1 MAAGTTCSGAT
12 TANVYSQF
20 WCAITVETAMTT
32 AMKCS
37 RVVSSGTS
45 FFMCVLFYYP
55 VLSVFFSSK
64 NTQQF
69 AHYCVF

>member
-32 AMKCS
+32 AMS
-37 RVVSSGTS
+37 TGSVVCIIVNVSYAIKT
-45 FFMCVLFYYP
+45 VH
-55 VLSVFFSSK
+55 VK
-64 NTQQF
+64 NTF
-69 AHYCVF
+69 SEKE